1 VKLALKKGTESISM
15 AIEDNGVGFSVET
28 DKVKGNGLHNMEERV
43 KLLNGS
49 LSIGSDNTGTKL
61 NIFIPLKK

>member
-1 VKLALKKGTESISM
+1 
-15 AIEDNGVGFSVET
+15 
-28 DKVKGNGLHNMEERV
+28 MEEGV